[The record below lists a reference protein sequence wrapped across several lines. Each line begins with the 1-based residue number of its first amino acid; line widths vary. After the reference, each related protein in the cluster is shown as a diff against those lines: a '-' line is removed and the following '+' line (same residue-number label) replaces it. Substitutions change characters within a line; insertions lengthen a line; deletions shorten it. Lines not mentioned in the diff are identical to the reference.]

1 MLFKN
6 YEKKKKQ
13 TYKGNVATFR
23 NLFVVSEENITIDK
37 KGNVEH
43 DYSYSVHHPD
53 NIGGI
58 STFNVLGQ
66 KVINN
71 LTGYKEE
78 LTNS

>member
-13 TYKGNVATFR
+13 VYKGNVAMFR
-23 NLFVVSEENITIDK
+23 NLIVASEENITIDK

-53 NIGGI
+53 NICGI
-58 STFNVLGQ
+58 STFNILGQ

-71 LTGYKEE
+71 LTGYNEY
-78 LTNS
+78 LT

>member
-6 YEKKKKQ
+6 YEKKKKRV
-13 TYKGNVATFR
+13 YKGNVAMFR
-23 NLFVVSEENITIDK
+23 NLIVASEENITIDK

-53 NIGGI
+53 NIYGI
-58 STFNVLGQ
+58 STFNILGQ

-71 LTGYKEE
+71 LTGYNEY
-78 LTNS
+78 LT

>member
-13 TYKGNVATFR
+13 TYKGNVAMFR
-23 NLFVVSEENITIDK
+23 NLMVVSEEEITIDK

-43 DYSYSVHHPD
+43 NYSYAVHHPD

-58 STFNVLGQ
+58 STFNILGQ

-71 LTGYKEE
+71 LTGYNEY
-78 LTNS
+78 LT